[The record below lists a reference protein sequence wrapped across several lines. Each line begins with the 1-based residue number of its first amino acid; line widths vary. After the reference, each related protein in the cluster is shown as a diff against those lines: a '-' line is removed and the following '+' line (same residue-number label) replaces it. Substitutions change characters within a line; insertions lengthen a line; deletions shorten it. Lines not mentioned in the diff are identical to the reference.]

1 MRLSIMDRKVST
13 ANLKVGMYVSKL
25 DRPWMQTPFLIQGF
39 FIEEESE
46 IGKLVEYCEY
56 VYIDIEMGEKA
67 DMYLDTAPT
76 SIPGLQVRQRLAV
89 NRQLE
94 NILNTGKKAVTYIDE
109 KTTIQELPDARAAIE
124 KASTCI
130 THIMEHDIRNGKL
143 DVAKVKEVVEPILDS
158 VIRNSDAFMWLS
170 KMQDHDSYSY
180 DHSVQNCALGIA
192 FGRHIGL
199 NRKDLTTLATGL
211 LLMDV
216 GKVKLPKALLS
227 KTTPPT
233 KEEVAILRKHVAFSV
248 DILRKAKDMNEHI
261 INIALTHHERY
272 DGSGYPNGL
281 VGTQT
286 PAFGRIASIIDCYDS
301 MISSAPYKQAIPEHK
316 ALQNIYNLSDK
327 LFQKDLVEQFIQCM
341 GVYPTGSLVELTSG
355 AVAAV
360 LSQNTEQKIKPRLL
374 MLLDEKKR
382 PLKKQ
387 RVFDLATH
395 NKTPLF
401 IAKSLEN
408 NAYGVDIKQIRL

>member
-1 MRLSIMDRKVST
+1 MDRKVST
-13 ANLKVGMYVSKL
+13 AYLKLGMYVSKL
-25 DRPWMQTPFLIQGF
+25 DRPWGQTPFLIQGF
-39 FIEEESE
+39 FIEEESD
-46 IGKLVEYCEY
+46 ISKLVEYCDY

-67 DMYLDTAPT
+67 DLYLDTAPPL
-76 SIPGLQVRQRLAV
+76 SNPKFHVKQRLAV
-89 NRQLE
+89 NKQLE
-94 NILNTGKKAVTYIDE
+94 TILNTGKKSVKYIDQ

-124 KASTCI
+124 KASASI
-130 THIMEHDIRNGKL
+130 TRIMEHDIRKGQL
-143 DVAKVKEVVEPILDS
+143 DVANVKEAVEPVLNS

-192 FGRHIGL
+192 FGRHLGL

-211 LLMDV
+211 LLMDI
-216 GKVKLPKALLS
+216 GKIKLPKALLA

-233 KEEVAILRKHVAFSV
+233 QEEVAIIRKHVAFSV
-248 DILRKAKDMNEHI
+248 DLLRQAKGMNEHI

-286 PAFGRIASIIDCYDS
+286 PAFGRMAAIIDCYDS

-327 LFQKDLVEQFIQCM
+327 LFQKDLVQQFIQCM

-355 AVAAV
+355 AVGAV
-360 LSQNTEQKIKPRLL
+360 LSQNTEQKMKPSLL
-374 MLLDEKKR
+374 MLLDEKKQ

-387 RVFDLATH
+387 RVFDLVEH

-408 NAYGVDIKQIRL
+408 NAYGVDIRLVKL